1 MNEGAR
7 GMPLEEFP
15 SPVSGLIGYLGTLE
29 EFEFF
34 GRIARRRG
42 AFDDLGFA
50 QPCRRP
56 VPGLWPSS
64 SSSCLAGAPFSGA
77 CLPLP

>member
-1 MNEGAR
+1 
-7 GMPLEEFP
+7 MPLEEFP
-15 SPVSGLIGYLGTLE
+15 SPVSRLIGYLGTLE

-34 GRIARRRG
+34 GR
-42 AFDDLGFA
+42 
-50 QPCRRP
+50 P
-56 VPGLWPSS
+56 VPGPWPSS